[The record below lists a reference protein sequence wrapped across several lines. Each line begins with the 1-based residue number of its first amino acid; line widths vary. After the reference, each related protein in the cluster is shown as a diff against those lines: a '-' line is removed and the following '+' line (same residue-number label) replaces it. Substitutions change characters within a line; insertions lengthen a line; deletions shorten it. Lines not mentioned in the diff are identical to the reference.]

1 MMQKLQITIF
11 LIIVLIFVAII
22 VVTQGSNNGA
32 DQKKDAVSISEIP
45 ANISIIPTSTPTQQA
60 PVTPPPSSEKFD
72 KTALEQYKAEI
83 ATAIIKTSK
92 GDITLTLYGKDAP
105 YTVANFIK
113 KAKDGYYNNL
123 TFHRVEGW
131 VIQGGDPSGDGTG
144 GGSMPVEFND
154 KPFLRGSLGV
164 ASTGDGINQNDSQF
178 FITKQDSGH
187 LDNKYTNFGM
197 VTEGLDVVDKIQ
209 IGDKILNITYE

>member
-1 MMQKLQITIF
+1 MQKLQITIF
-11 LIIVLIFVAII
+11 LAIILIFAAVI
-22 VVTQGSNNGA
+22 VVTQGSNSGV
-32 DQKKDAVSISEIP
+32 DQKKDAISISQIP
-45 ANISIIPTSTPTQQA
+45 PNISIIPTNTPTQQQTTA
-60 PVTPPPSSEKFD
+60 ITPPSDQFN
-72 KTALEQYKAEI
+72 KTILENYKAET
-83 ATAIIKTSK
+83 ATAVIKTSK
-92 GDITLTLYGKDAP
+92 GDIALSLYGKDAP

-131 VIQGGDPSGDGTG
+131 VIQGGDPTGDGTG

-164 ASTGDGINQNDSQF
+164 ASTGDGVNQNDSQF

-197 VTEGLDVVDKIQ
+197 VTEGLEIVDKIE
-209 IGDKILNITYE
+209 IGDKILGITIE

>member
-22 VVTQGSNNGA
+22 IVTQGSNNGV
-32 DQKKDAVSISEIP
+32 DQKKDAVSISQIP
-45 ANISIIPTSTPTQQA
+45 ANIDLIPTNTPAQQQ
-60 PVTPPPSSEKFD
+60 TPITPSPSEKFD
-72 KTALEQYKAEI
+72 KTALEQYKTET

-92 GDITLTLYGKDAP
+92 GNITLTLYGQEAP

-123 TFHRVEGW
+123 TFHRVESW
-131 VIQGGDPSGDGTG
+131 VTQGGDPSGDGTG

-164 ASTGDGINQNDSQF
+164 ASTGDGVNQNDSQF
-178 FITKQDSGH
+178 FVTKEDSHH
-187 LDNKYTNFGM
+187 LDKTYTNFGM

-209 IGDKILNITYE
+209 IGDKILGITIQ